1 MSGSLASDQSRP
13 NQSSSGSNLSDR
25 LSEGGA
31 PEQSMLGVSRVLDA
45 MRRNLERPLAS
56 YQLLLGTSGLLLG
69 LGLIMVLS
77 ASSVW
82 SQEYTASHDM
92 FAVFKKQLAFAALG
106 LVGAWL
112 GARLPLAFLRKLITP
127 VLVVVVGLIIAT
139 YSPLGMTINGNRNWL
154 HLGPGLQVQPSE
166 FAKLAI
172 VLWIANLY
180 ARRPPKTAKDMI
192 FPMTVVTAAVA
203 GLVVFQD
210 DLGTAL
216 VLFAIIAGMLWIVGL
231 PGKYMGA
238 VISLLTVV
246 CIYFVATAPHRVAR
260 LMLAWNPS
268 ADPEHTGYQAI
279 HGFMGFARGG
289 FWGVGLGGSRQKWG
303 SLPEAH
309 TDFILAV
316 IGEELGLFG
325 SLVVLLLFAFFA
337 VAGIRVAMRT
347 NDAFVRYTAA
357 GIVIGILA
365 QAMINIGMVL
375 GLLPVVGIPL
385 PLISAG
391 GSSLFAT
398 LVACGILLN
407 CATTEPGARRALEA
421 NRERRRRR
429 AAARKR

>member
-1 MSGSLASDQSRP
+1 MSGAV
-13 NQSSSGSNLSDR
+13 
-25 LSEGGA
+25 A
-31 PEQSMLGVSRVLDA
+31 PEQPGFEAPTRAGGHLLEIIRGT
-45 MRRNLERPLAS
+45 LERPLAS
-56 YQLLLGTSGLLLG
+56 YQLILGTSGLLLG

-82 SQEYTASHDM
+82 SQQVLESNDM
-92 FAVFKKQLAFAALG
+92 FGVFKKQFVFAVLG
-106 LVGAWL
+106 LAGAFVA
-112 GARLPLAFLRKLITP
+112 ARLPLSVLRRLITP
-127 VLVVVVGLIIAT
+127 VLMIIVALIIAT
-139 YSPLGMTINGNRNWL
+139 YSPMGMEINGNRNWL

-166 FAKLAI
+166 FAKLAV

-180 ARRPPKTAKDMI
+180 ARRPPMAPREMI
-192 FPMTVVTAAVA
+192 LPMVPVTAAVA
-203 GLVVFQD
+203 ALVVGQD

-216 VLFAIIAGMLWIVGL
+216 VLFAVIVGMLWVVGL
-231 PGKYMGA
+231 PARYMGVVLA
-238 VISLLTVV
+238 GLGVV

-260 LMLAWNPS
+260 LLTFLDPS
-268 ADPEHTGYQAI
+268 SDPDKTGYQAI
-279 HGFMGFARGG
+279 HAFMGFARGG

-309 TDFILAV
+309 TDFILAI

-325 SLVVLLLFAFFA
+325 SLVVLVLFALFA

-347 NDAFVRYTAA
+347 KDTFVRYAAA
-357 GIVIGILA
+357 GIVIWILS
-365 QAMINIGMVL
+365 QAMINMGMVL

-407 CATTEPGARRALEA
+407 CATTEPGARVALDASRA
-421 NRERRRRR
+421 RRRRQ

>member
-1 MSGSLASDQSRP
+1 
-13 NQSSSGSNLSDR
+13 
-25 LSEGGA
+25 
-31 PEQSMLGVSRVLDA
+31 
-45 MRRNLERPLAS
+45 LAS
-56 YQLLLGTSGLLLG
+56 YQLILGTSGLLLG

-82 SQEYTASHDM
+82 SQEQLQSHDM
-92 FAVFKKQLAFAALG
+92 FGVFKKQFVFALLG
-106 LVGAWL
+106 LLGAFVA
-112 GARLPLAFLRKLITP
+112 ARLPLGALRRLITP
-127 VLVVVVGLIIAT
+127 VLAIIVGLILAT
-139 YSPLGMTINGNRNWL
+139 YSPLGMEINGNRNWL
-154 HLGPGLQVQPSE
+154 HIGPGLQVQPSE
-166 FAKLAI
+166 FAKLAV

-180 ARRPPKTAKDMI
+180 ARRPPNTPRQMI
-192 FPMTVVTAAVA
+192 LPMVPVTAAVA

-216 VLFAIIAGMLWIVGL
+216 VLFAVIVGMLWVAGL
-231 PGKYMGA
+231 PGRYMGVVLA
-238 VISLLTVV
+238 GLGVV

-260 LMLAWNPS
+260 LLSFLNPA
-268 ADPEHTGYQAI
+268 ADPDTTGYQAI
-279 HGFMGFARGG
+279 HAFMGFARGG

-309 TDFILAV
+309 TDFILAI

-325 SLVVLLLFAFFA
+325 SLVVLLLFALFA

-347 NDAFVRYTAA
+347 NDAFVRYAA
-357 GIVIGILA
+357 SGIVIWILS
-365 QAMINIGMVL
+365 QALINMGMVL
-375 GLLPVVGIPL
+375 GLLPVIGIPL

-407 CATTEPGARRALEA
+407 CATTEPGARAALDASRA
-421 NRERRRRR
+421 RRRRR